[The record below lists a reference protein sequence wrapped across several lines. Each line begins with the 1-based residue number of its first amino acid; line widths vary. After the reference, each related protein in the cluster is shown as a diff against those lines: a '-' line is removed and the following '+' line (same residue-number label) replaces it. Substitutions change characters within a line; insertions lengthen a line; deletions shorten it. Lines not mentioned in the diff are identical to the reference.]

1 MATVELK
8 RRSTTMLLELS
19 APEARELKQAME
31 STLRRLLEEIAHA
44 DQRAYRDMLRERY
57 ERLEQLNRR
66 LDVSVE
72 GESVYA

>member
-1 MATVELK
+1 
-8 RRSTTMLLELS
+8 MLLELS
-19 APEARELKQAME
+19 PPEARDLKQALE
-31 STLRRLLEEIAHA
+31 SALRKLLEEIAHA

-57 ERLEQLNRR
+57 DRLDQLNRR